1 MHPLVLKILAY
12 DFDRLNQLLPNY
24 LLTGVSTLLRWV
36 WVRLGLAVHN
46 VSRSSRTIVADP
58 YLLCRIFSLFSMFFK
73 LLNFC
78 MIFQEKYLHMVG
90 TVVQLNQRTGGKLC
104 TVLEGWATVNKI

>member
-1 MHPLVLKILAY
+1 M
-12 DFDRLNQLLPNY
+12 
-24 LLTGVSTLLRWV
+24 
-36 WVRLGLAVHN
+36 HN
-46 VSRSSRTIVADP
+46 VSRTIVADS

-78 MIFQEKYLHMVG
+78 MIFKEKYLHMVGTG

-104 TVLEGWATVNKI
+104 TGLEGWATVNKI

>member
-1 MHPLVLKILAY
+1 
-12 DFDRLNQLLPNY
+12 
-24 LLTGVSTLLRWV
+24 
-36 WVRLGLAVHN
+36 
-46 VSRSSRTIVADP
+46 
-58 YLLCRIFSLFSMFFK
+58 MFFK

-78 MIFQEKYLHMVG
+78 MIFQEKYLHMVGTG